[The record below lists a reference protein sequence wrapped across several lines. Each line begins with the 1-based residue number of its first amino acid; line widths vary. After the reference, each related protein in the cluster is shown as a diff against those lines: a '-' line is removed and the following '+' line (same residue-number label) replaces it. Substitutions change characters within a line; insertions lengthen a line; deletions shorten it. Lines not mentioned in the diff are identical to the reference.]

1 MPEDGSNE
9 KCRNMELTLEKH
21 IANSAGL
28 KSSAEAFVA
37 PNWEHSVFFGLSRE
51 IPQLVSLTTWPD
63 LEFFNHLAADRNL
76 KLADGRPITFVHQA
90 KKPSR
95 WRRRKEAKMRYE
107 ESVLVQAIIPSR
119 LASWHDFFNNIS
131 WLVFPHA
138 KLALVERLAAANA
151 NRTAYDLER
160 AQFRSREGDRLAMLD
175 EGGLLKLTG
184 TSRYLIFGHA
194 LQESFIGKN
203 LDVWS
208 LTLPLPINVSDET
221 ELLKEADRH
230 LAALIRSG
238 FFAAETPGFA
248 STCLRDIAEV

>member
-1 MPEDGSNE
+1 
-9 KCRNMELTLEKH
+9 MELTLEK
-21 IANSAGL
+21 NNVSSAGL
-28 KSSAEAFVA
+28 NTSSALFVA
-37 PNWEHSVFFGLSRE
+37 PNWEHPVFFGLSRE
-51 IPQLVSLTTWPD
+51 IPQLASLTTWPD
-63 LEFFNHLAADRNL
+63 LEFFNRLSADRGL
-76 KLADGRPITFVHQA
+76 KLQDGRPITFVHQT

-107 ESVLVQAIIPSR
+107 DSVLEQAIIPSR

-131 WLVFPHA
+131 WLVFPNA

-184 TSRYLIFGHA
+184 TNRYLIFGHA

-208 LTLPLPINVSDET
+208 LTLPLSIECTAEP
-221 ELLKEADRH
+221 ELLKEADKH
-230 LAALIRSG
+230 LAVLIRSG
-238 FFAAETPGFA
+238 YFAGETPEFA
-248 STCLRDIAEV
+248 SICLRDIAEV